1 MTTAQYRIIFY
12 PISEGIEIKV
22 FLLYTSCKFVELAPQ
37 INRQMMTVCHTHRID
52 KLQNI
57 HTHLV
62 SSRKMLP
69 AVTVRECLEE
79 RELESVGNSIRVIKT
94 YKKGKETNID
104 GFCNSKDTI
113 KERQHDERNEEKR
126 ARLDNMKKYLEGNIN
141 GEKKQMRN
149 EEPD

>member
-1 MTTAQYRIIFY
+1 
-12 PISEGIEIKV
+12 
-22 FLLYTSCKFVELAPQ
+22 
-37 INRQMMTVCHTHRID
+37 MTVRHTHRID

-57 HTHLV
+57 HTHPV

-69 AVTVRECLEE
+69 AVTVGECLEE
-79 RELESVGNSIRVIKT
+79 RELERVGNSIRVIKT

-141 GEKKQMRN
+141 GEKKQMRK